1 MSQDA
6 PSQNNDS
13 RYNAAEVEPRWQAV
27 WEKGDIYRA
36 DDKSDKPKFYALE
49 MFPYPS
55 GRIHMGHVRNYA
67 MGDVVARYKK
77 AQGFEVLHP
86 MGWDSFG
93 MPAENAAI
101 ATGGHPKDWTYGNID
116 AMKAPMKRLG
126 FALDWSREFATSDEA
141 YYKQQQAIFLKFWE
155 KGLVYR
161 KTAKVNWDPV
171 DNTVLANEQ
180 VIDGKG
186 WRSGAV
192 VEQRDMD
199 QWFFKITEYAEEL
212 LEGLDTLDRWPEKV
226 RTMQA
231 NWIGKSEGLQMR
243 FEWGKHEKSSPSSHT
258 EYDLVLGNEHK
269 INSSPQTPEACGFF
283 IEQNYPEGPQVFTTR
298 PDTLYGTSFI
308 ALSPDHPIT
317 QDLEDRIPAITAF
330 KLKCAQIGTTEEAI
344 ATAPKL
350 GFDTGL
356 RVKHPF
362 DKEKLLPVW
371 IANFV
376 LMGYGTGAVFG
387 CPAHDQRDFDFAKK
401 YGLPILPVVQP
412 SNHPDAGRGPSP
424 EPSNK
429 AQEQEMDPVLQRDE
443 WELEEAYVGEGTL
456 INSGFLNG
464 LSKDEGIRAAIS
476 KIEEMKLGQGTTQYR
491 LRDWGVSRQRY
502 WGCPIPV
509 IKCESCGPQPVAEA
523 DLPVQL
529 PYKHI
534 DLNIP
539 GNPLDRHPTFKHGT
553 EDNPVTCP
561 KCGSKAER
569 ETDTLD
575 TFADSSWYF
584 ARFAGG
590 QGNGQP
596 DDAPFDK
603 AIASDWLPV
612 DQYVGGVEHA
622 VLHLLYARFF
632 TRGLR
637 DCGLLDLPSG
647 EPFAGLF
654 TQGMVTHAVFTDED
668 GNYVMPADVI
678 EDGNQL
684 LHIESKKIITKGD
697 VIKMSKSKKNV
708 VDPDE
713 IIEGYGAD
721 VARWF
726 VLSDSPPERDVEWT
740 ESGVIGAWRFSK
752 KVWSIF
758 SDLKASQHSFG
769 KSRYYYEYNVSKPI
783 ETGPAKDMRQQSHRS
798 LDKITSAIEGFKFNK
813 AVAQI
818 YELTNSIIKFKSE
831 FGGTQSEESSTY
843 AAMIEALYFLTI
855 AIAPFMPHL
864 AEECWEKL
872 GGSGLVSQASWP
884 KTDPKLVLLDK
895 ITLPIQVNGK
905 RRSELTAPKDISK
918 DEAEKLALA
927 DKAIIRAI
935 DGLQVRKVIVV
946 PGRIINI
953 VAS

>member
-1 MSQDA
+1 MSD
-6 PSQNNDS
+6 
-13 RYNAAEVEPRWQAV
+13 RYNAAEVEPRWQKR
-27 WEKGDIYRA
+27 WEEADVFRA
-36 DDKSDKPKFYALE
+36 DDKSEKSKFYALE

-101 ATGGHPKDWTYGNID
+101 DIGGHPKDWTYGNIEQ
-116 AMKAPMKRLG
+116 MKEPLKRLG

-141 YYKQQQAIFLKFWE
+141 YYKQQQNIFLKFWE

-180 VIDGKG
+180 VIEGKG
-186 WRSGAV
+186 WRSGAD

-199 QWFFKITEYAEEL
+199 QWFFKITHYAEEL

-226 RTMQA
+226 KTMQA
-231 NWIGKSEGLQMR
+231 NWIGKSEGLQMW
-243 FEWGKHEKSSPSSHT
+243 FEWARPYTFAHLQRSPAAEAHQDILKNSDYGSQEALLTTTHKSF
-258 EYDLVLGNEHK
+258 LR
-269 INSSPQTPEACGFF
+269 GF
-283 IEQNYPEGPQVFTTR
+283 EVFTTR
-298 PDTLYGTSFI
+298 PDTLYGASFV
-308 ALSPDHPIT
+308 ALSPDH
-317 QDLEDRIPAITAF
+317 AF
-330 KLKCAQIGTTEEAI
+330 TIALAENNSEVEAFRTKCAKIGTTEEAI
-344 ATAPKL
+344 ATADKL
-350 GFDTGL
+350 GFNTGL

-362 DKEKLLPVW
+362 DETITLPVW

-376 LMGYGTGAVFG
+376 LMGYGTGAIFG
-387 CPAHDQRDFDFAKK
+387 CPAHDQRDLDFARK
-401 YGLPILPVVQP
+401 YELGVTPVVLP
-412 SNHPDAGRGPSP
+412 EGEDAASYNIKR
-424 EPSNK
+424 
-429 AQEQEMDPVLQRDE
+429 
-443 WELEEAYVGEGTL
+443 EAYTGEGTL
-456 INSGFLNG
+456 FNSNFLNG
-464 LSKDEGIRAAIS
+464 LSKDDGIRAAVNA
-476 KIEEMKLGQGTTQYR
+476 IEEEGLGEGVTQYR

-509 IKCESCGPQPVAEA
+509 IHCQDENGDGCGVVPVPEA
-523 DLPVQL
+523 DLPVAL
-529 PYKHI
+529 PYDINFDK
-534 DLNIP
+534 P
-539 GNPLDRHPTFKHGT
+539 GNPLDRHPTFK
-553 EDNPVTCP
+553 DVDCP
-561 KCGSKAER
+561 KCSKPARR

-590 QGNGQP
+590 NTT
-596 DDAPFDK
+596 DKPFDK
-603 AIASDWLPV
+603 NTASDWLPV
-612 DQYVGGVEHA
+612 DQYVGGIEHA
-622 VLHLLYARFF
+622 VLHLLYSRFF

-654 TQGMVTHAVFTDED
+654 TQGMVTHAVFTDAD
-668 GNYVMPADVI
+668 GEFVMPVDVI

-684 LHIESKKIITKGD
+684 LHIDSKKIISKGD

-708 VDPDE
+708 VDPND

-740 ESGVIGAWRFSK
+740 EAGVIGAWRFAN
-752 KVWSIF
+752 KVWALV
-758 SDLKASQHSFG
+758 SDTPKMDPMTIASDASGDALELRRFAHKAM
-769 KSRYYYEYNVSKPI
+769 
-783 ETGPAKDMRQQSHRS
+783 A
-798 LDKITSAIEGFKFNK
+798 KITSGIESFRFNTS
-813 AVAQI
+813 VAQI
-818 YELTNSIIKFKSE
+818 YELSNALKKYKVNDDAKA
-831 FGGTQSEESSTY
+831 ESLG
-843 AAMIEALYFLTI
+843 MLIR

-864 AEECWEKL
+864 SEECWAHL
-872 GGSGLVSQASWP
+872 GGDGLCYHAPWP
-884 KTDPKLVLLDK
+884 VIDENLLVEDTV
-895 ITLPIQVNGK
+895 TLPLQVNGK
-905 RRSELTAPKDISK
+905 RRGEISVPADISK
-918 DEAEKLALA
+918 EEAEKLALA
-927 DKAIIRAI
+927 DPAIIRTI
-935 DGLQVRKVIVV
+935 DGLTVRKVIVV

>member
-1 MSQDA
+1 MSDD
-6 PSQNNDS
+6 NS
-13 RYNAAEVEPRWQAV
+13 RYNAAEVEPRWQAE
-27 WEKGDIYRA
+27 WEAGDIYRA

-101 ATGGHPKDWTYGNID
+101 EIGGHPKDWTDGNID
-116 AMKAPMKRLG
+116 AMKEPLKRLG

-141 YYKQQQAIFLKFWE
+141 YYKQQQAIFLKFWDE
-155 KGLVYR
+155 GLVYR

-186 WRSGAV
+186 WRSGAE

-199 QWFFKITEYAEEL
+199 QWFFKITHYAEEL

-231 NWIGKSEGLQMR
+231 NWIGKSEGLQMT
-243 FEWGKHEKSSPSSHT
+243 FEWANRDNVYKSTFPDDAESRILFEKVAIKSNLPINTECDAIHSFKDVKAANKWNSYRDNAGK
-258 EYDLVLGNEHK
+258 
-269 INSSPQTPEACGFF
+269 FF
-283 IEQNYPEGPQVFTTR
+283 DRICNGIEIFTTR
-298 PDTLYGTSFI
+298 PDTLFGASFI
-308 ALSPDHPIT
+308 ALSPDHLLT
-317 QDLEDRIPAITAF
+317 KELAKEDNGIEEFRAE
-330 KLKCAQIGTTEEAI
+330 CAKIGTSEEAI
-344 ATAPKL
+344 AQAPKL
-350 GFDTGL
+350 GLDTGL
-356 RVKHPF
+356 QVKHPF
-362 DKEKLLPVW
+362 DENKTLPVW

-376 LMGYGTGAVFG
+376 LMGYGTGAIFG
-387 CPAHDQRDFDFAKK
+387 CPAHDQRDLDFARK
-401 YGLPILPVVQP
+401 YGLDVTPVVLP
-412 SNHPDAGRGPSP
+412 NGEDAASYNVG
-424 EPSNK
+424 
-429 AQEQEMDPVLQRDE
+429 D
-443 WELEEAYVGEGTL
+443 EAYVGEGTL
-456 INSGFLNG
+456 FNSEFLNG
-464 LSKDEGIRAAIS
+464 LNKDEGISAAIA
-476 KIEEMKLGQGTTQYR
+476 KIEEMELGQGTINYR

-509 IKCESCGPQPVAEA
+509 IHCSDCGVVPVPEA
-523 DLPVQL
+523 DLPVAL
-529 PYKHI
+529 PYDINFDK
-534 DLNIP
+534 P
-539 GNPLDRHPTFKHGT
+539 GNPLDRHPTFK
-553 EDNPVTCP
+553 DVDCP
-561 KCGSKAER
+561 KCGKAARR

-590 QGNGQP
+590 NT

-603 AIASDWLPV
+603 KTASEWLPV

-647 EPFAGLF
+647 EPFVGLF
-654 TQGMVTHAVFTDED
+654 TQGMVTHEIYQDED
-668 GNYVMPADVI
+668 NNYVLPSNVDVRENE
-678 EDGNQL
+678 EDETQHFRMDNGKTVFVGP
-684 LHIESKKIITKGD
+684 I
-697 VIKMSKSKKNV
+697 VKMSKSLKNV
-708 VDPDE
+708 VDPND

-752 KVWSIF
+752 KIWSLVSETPAIDPLSVA
-758 SDLKASQHSFG
+758 SDASGDALELRRFAHKAL
-769 KSRYYYEYNVSKPI
+769 E
-783 ETGPAKDMRQQSHRS
+783 
-798 LDKITSAIEGFKFNK
+798 KITAGIEAFRFNTS
-813 AVAQI
+813 VAQI
-818 YELTNSIIKFKSE
+818 YELTNALKKYKAE
-831 FGGTQSEESSTY
+831 DTAKAESLG
-843 AAMIEALYFLTI
+843 ILI
-855 AIAPFMPHL
+855 RAIAPFMPHL
-864 AEECWEKL
+864 SEECWKHL
-872 GGSGLVSQASWP
+872 GGEGLCYHAPWP
-884 KTDPKLVLLDK
+884 TVDPAMLVENEV
-895 ITLPIQVNGK
+895 TLPIQVNGK
-905 RRSELTAPKDISK
+905 RRSELTVPKDISK
-918 DEAEKLALA
+918 DDAEKRALA
-927 DKAIIRAI
+927 DDAVQRSL
-935 DGLQVRKVIVV
+935 DGLTVRKVIVV

>member
-1 MSQDA
+1 M
-6 PSQNNDS
+6 S
-13 RYNAAEVEPRWQAV
+13 RYNASEVEPRWQAI
-27 WEKGDIYRA
+27 WDEADLYKA
-36 DDKSDKPKFYALE
+36 DDHADGEKFYALE

-77 AQGFEVLHP
+77 AQGYNVLHP
-86 MGWDSFG
+86 MGWDAFG

-101 ATGGHPKDWTYGNID
+101 EKNVHPKGWTYENID
-116 AMKAPMKRLG
+116 AMKKPLKRLG
-126 FALDWSREFATSDEA
+126 FALDWSREFATCDDA
-141 YYKQQQAIFLKFWE
+141 YYKQQQYIFLKFWE

-212 LEGLDTLDRWPEKV
+212 LEGLDGLERWPEKV

-243 FEWGKHEKSSPSSHT
+243 FEWSG
-258 EYDLVLGNEHK
+258 V
-269 INSSPQTPEACGFF
+269 PQQGFDTG
-283 IEQNYPEGPQVFTTR
+283 IEIYTTR
-298 PDTLYGTSFI
+298 PDTLFGASFI
-308 ALSPDHPIT
+308 ALSPDHLLVKSLARSNDAIKT
-317 QDLEDRIPAITAF
+317 FRLE
-330 KLKCAQIGTTEEAI
+330 CAKIGTTEEAI

-362 DKEKLLPVW
+362 DENKTLPVY

-387 CPAHDQRDFDFAKK
+387 CPAHDQRDLDFARK
-401 YGLPILPVVQP
+401 YDLPVIPVVL
-412 SNHPDAGRGPSP
+412 PDGAKAETFDTSAETYP
-424 EPSNK
+424 E
-429 AQEQEMDPVLQRDE
+429 AFT
-443 WELEEAYVGEGTL
+443 GEGTL
-456 INSGFLNG
+456 FNSEFLNG
-464 LSKDEGIRAAIS
+464 LSKDEGISNAIA
-476 KIEEMKLGQGTTQYR
+476 KIEEMGLGKGTTQYR

-509 IKCESCGPQPVAEA
+509 LHCEGECGVQPVPIA
-523 DLPVQL
+523 DLPVAL
-529 PYKHI
+529 PEDINFDK
-534 DLNIP
+534 P
-539 GNPLDRHPTFKHGT
+539 GNPLDRHPTFK
-553 EDNPVTCP
+553 DATCP
-561 KCGSKAER
+561 ECGGKARR

-596 DDAPFDK
+596 DDKPFDK
-603 AIASDWLPV
+603 DIASAWLPV

-637 DCGLLDLPSG
+637 DCGLLDLPDG

-668 GNYVMPADVI
+668 GHYVTPADVI

-684 LHIESKKIITKGD
+684 LHIDTKKLISKGD
-697 VIKMSKSKKNV
+697 VIKMSKSKKNTI
-708 VDPDE
+708 DPND

-726 VLSDSPPERDVEWT
+726 VLSDSPPERDVEWS
-740 ESGVIGAWRFSK
+740 EAGVMGAWRFSK
-752 KVWSIF
+752 KVWGLIENTTAHETNKDGPLAVA
-758 SDLKASQHSFG
+758 SDASGDALELRRHAHKALE
-769 KSRYYYEYNVSKPI
+769 KI
-783 ETGPAKDMRQQSHRS
+783 ETGIEAFRFN
-798 LDKITSAIEGFKFNK
+798 TS
-813 AVAQI
+813 VAQI
-818 YELTNSIIKFKSE
+818 YELTNALSKYKH
-831 FGGTQSEESSTY
+831 QD
-843 AAMIEALYFLTI
+843 AARLEALGILIRT
-855 AIAPFMPHL
+855 IAPFMPHL
-864 AEECWEKL
+864 AEECWTHL
-872 GGSGLVSQASWP
+872 GGQTLCYLAPWP
-884 KTDPKLVLLDK
+884 KPDAAMLVEDSV
-895 ITLPIQVNGK
+895 TLPIQINGK
-905 RRSELTAPKDISK
+905 RRSEISVPKNMSK
-918 DEAEKLALA
+918 DEVEKLALE
-927 DKAIIRAI
+927 DEAIQRSI
-935 DGLQVRKVIVV
+935 DGKTVRKVIVV

-953 VAS
+953 VAA

>member
-1 MSQDA
+1 MSED
-6 PSQNNDS
+6 NS

-27 WEKGDIYRA
+27 WDKGDIYRA
-36 DDKSDKPKFYALE
+36 DNNSDKPKFYALE

-77 AQGFEVLHP
+77 ARGFEVLHP

-231 NWIGKSEGLQMR
+231 NWIGKSEGAKIEFDWVEGYEPGTFFMVSPEWTADQIAAAETHLAEVAKIQR
-243 FEWGKHEKSSPSSHT
+243 AKFETHFDLLDNLNAMGRVEG
-258 EYDLVLGNEHK
+258 YDGL
-269 INSSPQTPEACGFF
+269 CGLRV
-283 IEQNYPEGPQVFTTR
+283 YTTR
-298 PDTLYGTSFI
+298 PDTLYGASFL
-308 ALSPDHPIT
+308 AVSPDHPLTKALAEIRPDVET
-317 QDLEDRIPAITAF
+317 FRAE
-330 KLKCAQIGTTEEAI
+330 CAKIGTSEEAI
-344 ATAPKL
+344 AQAPKL
-350 GFDTGL
+350 GLDTGM
-356 RVKHPF
+356 RIEHPF
-362 DKEKLLPVW
+362 KPEETLPVW

-376 LMGYGTGAVFG
+376 LMGYGTGAIFG
-387 CPAHDQRDFDFAKK
+387 CPAHDQRDLDFARK
-401 YGLPILPVVQP
+401 YNLPVTPVVL
-412 SNHPDAGRGPSP
+412 P
-424 EPSNK
+424 EGD
-429 AQEQEMDPVLQRDE
+429 DPE
-443 WELEEAYVGEGTL
+443 SFSISAEAYTGEGTL
-456 INSGFLNG
+456 FNSDFLNG
-464 LSKDEGIRAAIS
+464 LSKNDGIAAAI
-476 KIEEMKLGQGTTQYR
+476 KEIQNIDAGQGVTQYR

-509 IKCESCGPQPVAEA
+509 IKCESCGPQPVTES

-561 KCGSKAER
+561 KCGGKAER

-654 TQGMVTHAVFTDED
+654 TQGMVTHVTYDLGKD
-668 GNYVMPADVI
+668 DVGKPIWVLPADVDEKDGKYIHLPSGKEVNRGAI
-678 EDGNQL
+678 E
-684 LHIESKKIITKGD
+684 
-697 VIKMSKSKKNV
+697 KMSKSKKNV

-740 ESGVIGAWRFSK
+740 ESGVIGAWRFAN
-752 KVWSIF
+752 KVWAMVSEMPKMNPMSVA
-758 SDLKASQHSFG
+758 SDANGDALELRRFAHKA
-769 KSRYYYEYNVSKPI
+769 
-783 ETGPAKDMRQQSHRS
+783 
-798 LDKITSAIEGFKFNK
+798 LDKATHGIENFRFNTS
-813 AVAQI
+813 VAQI
-818 YELTNSIIKFKSE
+818 YELTNALKKYKANDNAKAE
-831 FGGTQSEESSTY
+831 
-843 AAMIEALYFLTI
+843 AMGMLIR

-864 AEECWEKL
+864 AEECWSHL
-872 GGSGLVSQASWP
+872 GGAGLCYHAPWP
-884 KTDPKLVLLDK
+884 VVDNAMLVEDTV
-895 ITLPIQVNGK
+895 TLPVQVNGK
-905 RRSELTAPKDISK
+905 RRGEVNVAKDITK
-918 DEAEKLALA
+918 ENAEALA
-927 DKAIIRAI
+927 MEDEGVQRALE
-935 DGLQVRKVIVV
+935 GLTVRKVIVV

>member
-1 MSQDA
+1 MSQDD
-6 PSQNNDS
+6 NS

-27 WEKGDIYRA
+27 WEKDDIFRA

-77 AQGFEVLHP
+77 ARGFEVLHP

-212 LEGLDTLDRWPEKV
+212 LEGLDSLDRWPEKV
-226 RTMQA
+226 KTMQA

-243 FEWGKHEKSSPSSHT
+243 FEWDDSQADLLQNWGSIPATEKKSLSTYLKSEHFKAEGT
-258 EYDLVLGNEHK
+258 ETADYADWILDFL
-269 INSSPQTPEACGFF
+269 
-283 IEQNYPEGPQVFTTR
+283 IEDKDQGIEVFTTR
-298 PDTLYGTSFI
+298 PDTLFGASFI
-308 ALSPDHPIT
+308 ALSPDHPLVIELAEHDPSIVKFRDICSRT
-317 QDLEDRIPAITAF
+317 GTAEED
-330 KLKCAQIGTTEEAI
+330 I
-344 ATAPKL
+344 AKAPKVGL
-350 GFDTGL
+350 NTGL

-362 DKEKLLPVW
+362 NRHKTLPVW

-387 CPAHDQRDFDFAKK
+387 CPAHDQRDLDFARK
-401 YGLPILPVVQP
+401 YDLDVTPVVLP
-412 SNHPDAGRGPSP
+412 EGEDATSY
-424 EPSNK
+424 NV
-429 AQEQEMDPVLQRDE
+429 DD
-443 WELEEAYVGEGTL
+443 EAYVGEGTL
-456 INSGFLNG
+456 FNSEFLNG
-464 LSKDEGIRAAIS
+464 LNKDAGISASIA
-476 KIEEMKLGQGTTQYR
+476 KIEEMDLGQGTTQYR

-509 IKCESCGPQPVAEA
+509 IKCEACGPQPVAEA

-529 PYKHI
+529 PYEHI

-539 GNPLDRHPTFKHGT
+539 GNPLDRHPTFKTGT
-553 EDNPVTCP
+553 KDNPVTCP
-561 KCGSKAER
+561 KCGKPAER

-590 QGNGQP
+590 QGDGQP

-668 GNYVMPADVI
+668 GDYVMPADVI
-678 EDGNQL
+678 EEGNQL
-684 LHIESKKIITKGD
+684 LHIESKKIVTKGD

-752 KVWSIF
+752 KVWSLV
-758 SDLKASQHSFG
+758 SETEKMDPMSVATDTKGDALALRRLAHKAL
-769 KSRYYYEYNVSKPI
+769 E
-783 ETGPAKDMRQQSHRS
+783 
-798 LDKITSAIEGFKFNK
+798 KITAGIESFRFNTS
-813 AVAQI
+813 VAQI
-818 YELTNSIIKFKSE
+818 YELTNALKKYK
-831 FGGTQSEESSTY
+831 GND
-843 AAMIEALYFLTI
+843 AAKAEALGILI
-855 AIAPFMPHL
+855 RAIAPFMPHL
-864 AEECWEKL
+864 SEECWSHL
-872 GGSGLVSQASWP
+872 GGAGLCYHAPWP
-884 KTDPKLVLLDK
+884 EVDPAMLVEDEV
-895 ITLPIQVNGK
+895 TLPIQVNGK
-905 RRSELTAPKDISK
+905 RRSELTTAKDVSK
-918 DEAEKLALA
+918 QEAEKLALA
-927 DKAIIRAI
+927 DEAIKRAI
-935 DGLQVRKVIVV
+935 DGKTVRKVIVV

>member
-1 MSQDA
+1 MSE
-6 PSQNNDS
+6 
-13 RYNAAEVEPRWQAV
+13 RYNAADVEPRWQKV
-27 WEKGDIYRA
+27 WKDGDVFRA
-36 DDKSDKPKFYALE
+36 DDTSDKSKFYALE

-101 ATGGHPKDWTYGNID
+101 EIGGHPKDWTYGNIEQ
-116 AMKAPMKRLG
+116 MKAPLNRLG

-155 KGLVYR
+155 KGFVYR

-199 QWFFKITEYAEEL
+199 QWFFKITQYAEEL
-212 LEGLDTLDRWPEKV
+212 LEGLETLERWPEKV
-226 RTMQA
+226 KTMQA
-231 NWIGKSEGLQMR
+231 NWIGKSEGLQMT
-243 FEWGKHEKSSPSSHT
+243 FQGDE
-258 EYDLVLGNEHK
+258 D
-269 INSSPQTPEACGFF
+269 
-283 IEQNYPEGPQVFTTR
+283 IEIFTTR
-298 PDTLYGTSFI
+298 PDTLYGASFI
-308 ALSPDHPIT
+308 ALSPDHPLTKSLGKQNPNIKNFRA
-317 QDLEDRIPAITAF
+317 E
-330 KLKCAQIGTTEEAI
+330 CAKIGTTEEAI

-362 DKEKLLPVW
+362 VEGKTLPVW

-376 LMGYGTGAVFG
+376 LMGYGTGAIFG
-387 CPAHDQRDFDFAKK
+387 CPAHDQRDLDFARK
-401 YGLPILPVVQP
+401 YNLNVTPVVL
-412 SNHPDAGRGPSP
+412 PDGEDA
-424 EPSNK
+424 ENYNV
-429 AQEQEMDPVLQRDE
+429 ET
-443 WELEEAYVGEGTL
+443 EAYTGEGTL
-456 INSGFLNG
+456 FNSNFLNG
-464 LSKDEGIRAAIS
+464 LNKSDGISAAIA
-476 KIEEMKLGQGTTQYR
+476 KIEDMKLGEGVTQYR

-509 IKCESCGPQPVAEA
+509 IHCVDCGVVPVPES
-523 DLPVQL
+523 DLPVAL
-529 PYKHI
+529 PYDINFDK
-534 DLNIP
+534 P
-539 GNPLDRHPTFKHGT
+539 GNPLGRHPTFKNV
-553 EDNPVTCP
+553 DCP
-561 KCGSKAER
+561 KCGKPARR

-590 QGNGQP
+590 NT
-596 DDAPFDK
+596 ANKPFDK
-603 AIASDWLPV
+603 KTASDWLPV
-612 DQYVGGVEHA
+612 DQYVGGIEHA
-622 VLHLLYARFF
+622 VLHLLYSRFF

-668 GNYVMPADVI
+668 GEFVIPADVV

-684 LHIESKKIITKGD
+684 LHINTKKIITKGD

-708 VDPDE
+708 VDPND

-740 ESGVIGAWRFSK
+740 EAGVIGAWRFAN
-752 KVWSIF
+752 KVWALVSGTPKMDPMSIAATADCDALELRRF
-758 SDLKASQHSFG
+758 AHKAM
-769 KSRYYYEYNVSKPI
+769 
-783 ETGPAKDMRQQSHRS
+783 A
-798 LDKITSAIEGFKFNK
+798 KITAGIESFRFNTS
-813 AVAQI
+813 VAQI
-818 YELTNSIIKFKSE
+818 YELTNALKK
-831 FGGTQSEESSTY
+831 Y
-843 AAMIEALYFLTI
+843 KADDEAKAECLGILI
-855 AIAPFMPHL
+855 RAIAPFMPHL
-864 AEECWEKL
+864 SEECWAHM
-872 GGSGLVSQASWP
+872 GGDGLCYHAPWP
-884 KTDPKLVLLDK
+884 EIDENLLVEDTV
-895 ITLPIQVNGK
+895 TLPLQVNGK
-905 RRSELTAPKDISK
+905 RRGEISVPADISK
-918 DEAEKLALA
+918 EEAEKLALA
-927 DKAIIRAI
+927 DPAVIRTI
-935 DGLQVRKVIVV
+935 DGLTVRKVIVV

>member
-1 MSQDA
+1 MSDTD
-6 PSQNNDS
+6 NS
-13 RYNAAEVEPRWQAV
+13 RYNAAEVEPRWQKLWAEQDV
-27 WEKGDIYRA
+27 YRP
-36 DDKSDKPKFYALE
+36 DDQSDKPKFYALE

-77 AQGFEVLHP
+77 ARGFEVLHP
-86 MGWDSFG
+86 MGWDAFG
-93 MPAENAAI
+93 MPAENAAKDN
-101 ATGGHPKDWTYGNID
+101 GGHPKDWTYGNID
-116 AMKAPMKRLG
+116 AMRAPMQRLG
-126 FALDWSREFATSDEA
+126 FALDWSREFATCDED
-141 YYKQQQAIFLKFWE
+141 YYKQQQAIFLKFWD

-212 LEGLDTLDRWPEKV
+212 LEGLDSLDRWPEKV

-231 NWIGKSEGLQMR
+231 NWIGKSEGCQMR
-243 FEWGKHEKSSPSSHT
+243 FELIRDGLKERLFGEEYVAALKNAAANNADWKSEVTVSSEGLELHEASENIIPPADNPDIID
-258 EYDLVLGNEHK
+258 ELWD
-269 INSSPQTPEACGFF
+269 AFF
-283 IEQNYPEGPQVFTTR
+283 QGIEIYTTR
-298 PDTLYGTSFI
+298 PDTLFGASFL

-317 QDLEDRIPAITAF
+317 KQLGSLYEDVESFR
-330 KLKCAQIGTTEEAI
+330 KECAKIGTTEEAI

-356 RVKHPF
+356 KVKHPF
-362 DKEKLLPVW
+362 IEGKTLPVW

-387 CPAHDQRDFDFAKK
+387 CPAHDQRDLDFARKH
-401 YGLPILPVVQP
+401 GLDVTPVALPEGENAE
-412 SNHPDAGRGPSP
+412 SFTIES
-424 EPSNK
+424 
-429 AQEQEMDPVLQRDE
+429 
-443 WELEEAYVGEGTL
+443 EAYTGEGVL
-456 INSGFLNG
+456 FNSDFLNG
-464 LSKDEGIRAAIS
+464 SSKDEGISKTIK
-476 KIEEMKLGQGTTQYR
+476 KIEGMGLGKGVTQYR

-509 IKCESCGPQPVAEA
+509 IHCEDCGALPVPAK
-523 DLPVQL
+523 DLPVAL
-529 PYKHI
+529 PYDHI
-534 DLNIP
+534 DLTIP
-539 GNPLDRHPTFKHGT
+539 GNPLDRHPTFKHV
-553 EDNPVTCP
+553 DCP
-561 KCGSKAER
+561 NCGKPARR

-590 QGNGQP
+590 YTT
-596 DDAPFDK
+596 DAPFDK
-603 AIASDWLPV
+603 KAASEWLPV

-637 DCGLLDLPSG
+637 DCGLLDLPNG

-668 GNYVMPADVI
+668 GEFILPDDVI
-678 EDGNQL
+678 EEGNQL
-684 LHIESKKIITKGD
+684 LHIDSKKLVFKGD

-708 VDPDE
+708 VDPDD
-713 IIEGYGAD
+713 IIKTYGAD

-752 KVWSIF
+752 KVWALVANLEAGDPLVIA
-758 SDLKASQHSFG
+758 SDAKGEGLALRKFAHKA
-769 KSRYYYEYNVSKPI
+769 
-783 ETGPAKDMRQQSHRS
+783 M
-798 LDKITSAIEGFKFNK
+798 DKITAGIEAFRFNTS
-813 AVAQI
+813 VAQI
-818 YELTNSIIKFKSE
+818 YELTNAIGKYKSDDD
-831 FGGTQSEESSTY
+831 
-843 AAMIEALYFLTI
+843 AKMEALGILI
-855 AIAPFMPHL
+855 RAIAPFMPHL
-864 AEECWEKL
+864 AEECWAKL
-872 GGSGLVSQASWP
+872 GGETLVYHAPWP
-884 KTDPKLVLLDK
+884 VVDPALLVEDSF
-895 ITLPIQVNGK
+895 TLPIQVNGK
-905 RRSELTAPKDISK
+905 RRSELSVPADMSK
-918 DEAEKLALA
+918 DDIQALALA
-927 DKAIIRAI
+927 DENVVRLI
-935 DGLQVRKVIVV
+935 DGLTVRKVIIV
-946 PGRIINI
+946 PKRIINI
-953 VAS
+953 VAN